1 MSKINGH
8 ERVPGKDLLPGS
20 GAFQGGSRQCRPLRK
35 VRDEMFRKQSAGY
48 RLIFEALKTAGADFL
63 KIARQTGDLD
73 EMIGEA
79 ERHENFAQ
87 SVLARVDAGEMDEKY
102 SQIPGA
108 LEKLFKQVTHA
119 TILGACLRLFI
130 TYERSR
136 RNIYG
141 A

>member
-1 MSKINGH
+1 
-8 ERVPGKDLLPGS
+8 
-20 GAFQGGSRQCRPLRK
+20 
-35 VRDEMFRKQSAGY
+35 MFRKQSAGY

-63 KIARQTGDLD
+63 KIARQTRDL
-73 EMIGEA
+73 GELIA
-79 ERHENFAQ
+79 ETERHENFAQ
-87 SVLARVDAGEMDEKY
+87 NVLARVNAGEMDEKY

-108 LEKLFKQVTHA
+108 LEKLFRQVTHA
-119 TILGACLRLFI
+119 TILSACLRLFI